1 MLEKCQKGVRLTLY
15 CYLPLSFSCHFSAFP
30 PVNLAS
36 ACGMWNRSGYSS
48 YRVHRLDLFNFVDMD
63 RRACRLFAVHV
74 GVDVHLGHQRLTMFE
89 VGKDS
94 AADAKRCLRME
105 HPSVD
110 SFSKHHN
117 LLSKVSVSSAH
128 AARRLMQNT
137 YHCRDCHFFTATR
150 AAAFAALPNVNAG
163 RGCAA
168 AAFVA
173 PPKGRPRLFL
183 APAPRVSAGHEAEP
197 TRSSRRLPNRAPGDT
212 NNA

>member
-1 MLEKCQKGVRLTLY
+1 
-15 CYLPLSFSCHFSAFP
+15 
-30 PVNLAS
+30 
-36 ACGMWNRSGYSS
+36 MWNRSGYSS
-48 YRVHRLDLFNFVDMD
+48 YQVHRLDLFNFVDMD

-137 YHCRDCHFFTATR
+137 YHCRDCHFLTATR

-183 APAPRVSAGHEAEP
+183 APAPRVSAGHEAVAHALQP
-197 TRSSRRLPNRAPGDT
+197 PPPQPRARRHKQRIGGRWTLYSAFRCEHRAEVK
-212 NNA
+212 